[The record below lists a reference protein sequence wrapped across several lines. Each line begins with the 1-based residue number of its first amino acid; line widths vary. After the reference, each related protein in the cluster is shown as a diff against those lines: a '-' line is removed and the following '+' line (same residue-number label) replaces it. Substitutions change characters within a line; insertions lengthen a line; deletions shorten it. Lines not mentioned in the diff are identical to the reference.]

1 MSGDPRD
8 PDAVWMT
15 LGALPCQR
23 LPSDQKGKEVLVAGA
38 REREAATLEGPARVG
53 EGAFLA
59 VGTSSA
65 HLTPKPVSLGG
76 GIK

>member
-1 MSGDPRD
+1 MDD
-8 PDAVWMT
+8 I
-15 LGALPCQR
+15 GALSCQS
-23 LPSDQKGKEVLVAGA
+23 LPSDQKGKELPVAGA

-53 EGAFLA
+53 EGTFLA

>member
-1 MSGDPRD
+1 M
-8 PDAVWMT
+8 
-15 LGALPCQR
+15 
-23 LPSDQKGKEVLVAGA
+23 AGA
-38 REREAATLEGPARVG
+38 REQEAATLEGSARVG
-53 EGAFLA
+53 KDAFLD